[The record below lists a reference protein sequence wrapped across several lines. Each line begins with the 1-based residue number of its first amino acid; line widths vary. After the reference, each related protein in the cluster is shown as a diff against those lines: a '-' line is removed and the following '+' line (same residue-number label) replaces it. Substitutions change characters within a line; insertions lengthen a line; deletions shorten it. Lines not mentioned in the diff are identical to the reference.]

1 MSLLEAVI
9 TAKISGSG
17 GGGSVT
23 PASIVTATGQMTNQQ
38 ATDTLENI
46 GGEPEWTKSKKM
58 AFIKAFANLA
68 WDNANGA
75 TYYNAI
81 VASLLNISSVAAVYT
96 QSGTVYDNVDLDSL
110 KGNLIVTATYD
121 DGSSD
126 TLDSDLYTLSGT
138 LAAGT
143 STITVTFGNKTA
155 TFDVTVTSVVLFSLT
170 NRAFNLEA
178 IDTGVAI
185 LSDDRDFSIAMDMTI
200 TSTPASGTGSAPRP
214 LTLITADASGMALQI
229 AKSGSAN
236 TMYGTWQKTNG
247 NTNLCAYGDGRI
259 RYVVTHKA
267 GSNSVYFKTRYA
279 SNNPVEL
286 TITEPFTTSTKN
298 VKFGNGSSNQTL
310 PVGTIAKAQIL
321 AYAMSE
327 AEVNQWCGQ

>member
-1 MSLLEAVI
+1 MKPYIQETLSDD
-9 TAKISGSG
+9 KGSVVSAQRIPHKSEG
-17 GGGSVT
+17 GGG
-23 PASIVTATGQMTNQQ
+23 MTDEVKQ
-38 ATDTLENI
+38 ALLN
-46 GGEPEWTKSKKM
+46 
-58 AFIKAFANLA
+58 AFSQVA

-75 TYYNAI
+75 TYYNAV
-81 VASLLNISSVAAVYT
+81 VASLLNVSSIAAVYT

-110 KGNLIVTATYD
+110 KGNLVVTATYD
-121 DGSSD
+121 DGASE

-143 STITVTFGNKTA
+143 STITVTFGDKTT

-170 NRAFNLEA
+170 NRAFNLET

-185 LSDDRDFSIAMDMTI
+185 LSADRDFSIAMDMTI
-200 TSTPASGTGSAPRP
+200 TSTPASGTGSGPRP
-214 LTLITADASGMALQI
+214 LTLITEDASGMTLQI
-229 AKSGSAN
+229 AKSGNAD
-236 TMYGTWQKTNG
+236 TLYGTWQKTNG
-247 NTNLCAYGDGRI
+247 DTNLGTYGDGRI

-286 TITEPFTTSTKN
+286 TITAPFTTSTKN
-298 VKFGNGSSNQTL
+298 VKFGNGTSNQTL
-310 PVGTIAKAQIL
+310 PVGTIASAKIL

-327 AEVNQWCGQ
+327 AEVAQWCGQ